1 MKAELKALKDEIGAP
16 VDKAE
21 KAKAADPKFLKDLRV
36 VLGANKPYWNNRL
49 VEDTFQ
55 GGEYLKK
62 NPRWTALFRRF
73 ACDKKTDVSRTPSDT
88 TDGGGGAA
96 GNGNPSDSAGLTLAM
111 SQTHK
116 TPICGLA

>member
-62 NPRWTALFRRF
+62 IPVGRPCSGVLPAIRKLMSPGRHRTRLTAAVERQ
-73 ACDKKTDVSRTPSDT
+73 AM
-88 TDGGGGAA
+88 A
-96 GNGNPSDSAGLTLAM
+96 TLLIV
-111 SQTHK
+111 
-116 TPICGLA
+116 PV